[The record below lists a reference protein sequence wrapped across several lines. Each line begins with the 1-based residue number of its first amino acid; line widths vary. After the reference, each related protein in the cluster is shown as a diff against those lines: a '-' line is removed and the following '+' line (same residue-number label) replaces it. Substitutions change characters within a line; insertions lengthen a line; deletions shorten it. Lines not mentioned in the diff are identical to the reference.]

1 LKEKILQLLAES
13 LNRDPAEIMRLS
25 EDSDLRAEG
34 LESLAYIRFIVK
46 AEEAFD
52 IEIND
57 SDLLLEDS
65 MPLSFILDMIGKYIA
80 PSGEKPVKK
89 CLILDCDNVLWNGI
103 AGEDELRDIFIG
115 DEAFA
120 LQALAAELY
129 EKGVLICLCS
139 KNEPESV
146 EEVFRHFPDMPL
158 KPHMIAARRI
168 NRSNKAE
175 NLLSIADELNL
186 YPDSFVFLDDSD
198 YELGLVSSLLP
209 GVETIKAGIGKTGVV
224 ERVSGLFPVT
234 DAGGGRNRTEQYRQQ
249 KEREKIRLSSASVD
263 EYNDS
268 LKTRIDCHKALPSQ
282 ARRLSELS
290 MRTNQ
295 FNLASSRYTPD
306 EIAAL
311 LENRDY
317 LVAALSVS
325 DIYGDMGIVGCAVV
339 RLFEKSALIEGFM
352 LSCRAFGRGF
362 ENGLLEF
369 IKSSIGSRSLSGIYR
384 PTEKNRKFARFYMEN
399 GVLSDEL

>member
-1 LKEKILQLLAES
+1 
-13 LNRDPAEIMRLS
+13 
-25 EDSDLRAEG
+25 
-34 LESLAYIRFIVK
+34 
-46 AEEAFD
+46 
-52 IEIND
+52 
-57 SDLLLEDS
+57 
-65 MPLSFILDMIGKYIA
+65 
-80 PSGEKPVKK
+80 
-89 CLILDCDNVLWNGI
+89 VLWNGI

-234 DAGGGRNRTEQYRQQ
+234 DAGAGETGRSNT
-249 KEREKIRLSSASVD
+249 
-263 EYNDS
+263 
-268 LKTRIDCHKALPSQ
+268 
-282 ARRLSELS
+282 
-290 MRTNQ
+290 
-295 FNLASSRYTPD
+295 
-306 EIAAL
+306 
-311 LENRDY
+311 
-317 LVAALSVS
+317 
-325 DIYGDMGIVGCAVV
+325 
-339 RLFEKSALIEGFM
+339 
-352 LSCRAFGRGF
+352 
-362 ENGLLEF
+362 
-369 IKSSIGSRSLSGIYR
+369 GSRRNGRKSGCR
-384 PTEKNRKFARFYMEN
+384 PLRSTNTTIH
-399 GVLSDEL
+399 

>member
-1 LKEKILQLLAES
+1 
-13 LNRDPAEIMRLS
+13 
-25 EDSDLRAEG
+25 
-34 LESLAYIRFIVK
+34 
-46 AEEAFD
+46 
-52 IEIND
+52 
-57 SDLLLEDS
+57 
-65 MPLSFILDMIGKYIA
+65 
-80 PSGEKPVKK
+80 
-89 CLILDCDNVLWNGI
+89 
-103 AGEDELRDIFIG
+103 
-115 DEAFA
+115 
-120 LQALAAELY
+120 
-129 EKGVLICLCS
+129 
-139 KNEPESV
+139 
-146 EEVFRHFPDMPL
+146 
-158 KPHMIAARRI
+158 
-168 NRSNKAE
+168 
-175 NLLSIADELNL
+175 
-186 YPDSFVFLDDSD
+186 
-198 YELGLVSSLLP
+198 
-209 GVETIKAGIGKTGVV
+209 
-224 ERVSGLFPVT
+224 
-234 DAGGGRNRTEQYRQQ
+234 
-249 KEREKIRLSSASVD
+249 
-263 EYNDS
+263 